1 MAKPKKKLPARSSAI
16 TLLQRRVATLEDDF
30 REMRTGM
37 SKLSEELGELR
48 ATVRH
53 VDERTMRGEKL
64 MLEMQVEQRRMAR
77 SVERIVEALHIPA
90 ELGKTGA

>member
-1 MAKPKKKLPARSSAI
+1 MAKKKTPPVRPSAI
-16 TLLQRRVATLEDDF
+16 TQLQRRVATLEDDF
-30 REMRTGM
+30 REMRHGM

-77 SVERIVEALHIPA
+77 SVERIVDALHIPA
-90 ELGKTGA
+90 ELSKQGA